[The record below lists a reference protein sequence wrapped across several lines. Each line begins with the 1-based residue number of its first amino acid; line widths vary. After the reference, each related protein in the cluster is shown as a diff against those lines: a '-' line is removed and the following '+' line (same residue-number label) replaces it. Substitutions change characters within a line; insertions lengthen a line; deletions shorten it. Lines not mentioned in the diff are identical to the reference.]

1 MSRLRSRIIGQHGAQ
16 RAAQAAWHPWGTA
29 DTPTELPCVVVQYW
43 QGGSQV
49 QVADVMYVPAG
60 GGAVPV
66 AATAPGRFG
75 QVVLA
80 GRV

>member
-1 MSRLRSRIIGQHGAQ
+1 
-16 RAAQAAWHPWGTA
+16 
-29 DTPTELPCVVVQYW
+29 
-43 QGGSQV
+43 V